1 MARVS
6 ISSMVTICVTRYY
19 DVDDATPTEENMVRV
34 EEMFRKDLEADY
46 GYVDF
51 DSVEPLASAIT
62 PVPGGVGPMTIAM
75 LMTNCVEAAEKY
87 MIK

>member
-19 DVDDATPTEENMVRV
+19 DVDDATPTEENMAKA

-51 DSVEPLASAIT
+51 DSVEIESL
-62 PVPGGVGPMTIAM
+62 
-75 LMTNCVEAAEKY
+75 EDDEEED
-87 MIK
+87 

>member
-1 MARVS
+1 MAKVS

-19 DVDDATPTEENMVRV
+19 DIDDATLTEEAVDRV

-51 DSVEPLASAIT
+51 DSVEIETLDDDQ
-62 PVPGGVGPMTIAM
+62 
-75 LMTNCVEAAEKY
+75 EEDW
-87 MIK
+87 